1 MSNSQ
6 GGVAKTVHISDGYAM
21 SMGADEVGPYLEFGE
36 YPNGVSKYRFVDEIY
51 GDEHVIPTGKAVTS
65 YIDKNAAYSDVYYD
79 ENVGEYKGLDVMFK
93 SMRDGKSFG
102 VDIFFDGGTSC
113 VKTYDNAGIPNPVPS
128 TLAEPGSDPYK
139 NIPAFY
145 HEDVCGYPDSNNY
158 PHVTSINKD
167 VMYTNDGSAGVVCSM
182 APTLWWNFNLVK
194 NTENKPAKAS
204 LVFSNTPFKGLELQP
219 DGNLPDG
226 TTRPF
231 MLYPKYA
238 LAMLDGYATSA
249 SGLQP
254 LTRTVSHNTLITICN
269 ELNELKN
276 TSWSGRSVGLDWY
289 IKVMFL
295 VKYATRN
302 SQSVFSGCTSY
313 DLKYTPVNA
322 TDNQPHIDVPKSH
335 GLVAGSAVMVGS
347 ADEDRNVATAHDV
360 VDYAVIDSIDDSADG
375 YARLNLDRAVT
386 VATTNYVKT
395 APWPTGAC
403 DGIVGDGSPYNN
415 KSGKEPFVL
424 QGIELGLGMYEVMGN
439 VVLKNDGT
447 SGWKVYVNPDCNN
460 EATTVTDDYIDTGV
474 VLPTDNADS
483 WKYPTDMANAGGMLV
498 GTNTGG
504 STSTG
509 MCDGHYTNKMSTVGE
524 REFHALGN
532 LGVGGVAGLFCV
544 YGGNRLG
551 SAWWGIGSRLSGTG
565 RTGGEFAQA
574 KRGTPLLHSN
584 ASDAETEDVE
594 SEDAVA

>member
-1 MSNSQ
+1 MSTSQ

-79 ENVGEYKGLDVMFK
+79 EDVGEYKGLDVMFK

-128 TLAEPGSDPYK
+128 TLAEPGSDPYT

-145 HEDVCGYPDSNNY
+145 HKDVCGYPDSNNY
-158 PHVTSINKD
+158 PHVTSVDSD
-167 VMYTNDGSAGVVCSM
+167 VMFANDGSAGAVLSM
-182 APTLWWNFNLVK
+182 APVLWWDFSLSYDDDNNPTKARLVI
-194 NTENKPAKAS
+194 
-204 LVFSNTPFKGLELQP
+204 SNTPFKGLDLQP
-219 DGNLPDG
+219 EGDLPDG
-226 TTRPF
+226 TLRPF

-238 LAMLDGYATSA
+238 IAMLDGYATSA

-254 LTRTVSHNTLITICN
+254 LTRTVSHNSLITICN
-269 ELNELKN
+269 ELNALKS

-295 VKYATRN
+295 IKYAVRD
-302 SQSVFSGCTSY
+302 SQSVFRGCTGY

-322 TDNQPHIDVPKSH
+322 TDNQSYIDIPKSH
-335 GLVAGSAVMVGS
+335 GLVSGSAIMVGS
-347 ADEDRNVATAHDV
+347 EDQDRNVATAYDV
-360 VDYAVIDSIDDSADG
+360 VDYAVIKSIDDSADG

-415 KSGKEPFVL
+415 QSGKEPFVL

-460 EATTVTDDYIDTGV
+460 EATTVTEDYIDTGIA
-474 VLPTDNADS
+474 LPTDDTDS

-509 MCDGHYTNKMSTVGE
+509 LCDGHYTNSMSTVGE
-524 REFHALGN
+524 REFHALGALRN
-532 LGVGGVAGLFCV
+532 GGIAGLFCV
-544 YGGNRLG
+544 LG
-551 SAWWGIGSRLSGTG
+551 SNWLGDAWWSIGSRLSATG
-565 RTGGEFAQA
+565 RSGGEFASA
-574 KRGTPLLHSN
+574 KRGTPLV
-584 ASDAETEDVE
+584 DGQTEEEDET
-594 SEDAVA
+594 S